1 LVSYYHRYPAL
12 KCWAIFNRPLR
23 GRSILDADMGT
34 QTKSFKVGSATF
46 GDGRL
51 TIIAGPCVIE
61 SEEHAM
67 MMARECAQRARD
79 AGLDFVFK
87 SSFDKANRS
96 SIKSFRG
103 VGMEAGLDILRR
115 IKAELGVPVVT
126 DIHDPAQ
133 VGVVAEVAD
142 ILQIPAFLCR
152 QTDLILAAAG
162 SGRAVNIKKGQ
173 FLAPEDA
180 RNIVEKAQAAGCEK
194 LMLTE
199 RGVSFG
205 YNNLV
210 VDMRSFPIMS
220 EFGVPVVFD
229 VTHSLQLPGGLGN
242 ATGGLS
248 QYIEPL
254 ARAGVA
260 CGVDA
265 VFMEVHDAPERA
277 PSDGPNMLPL
287 ARMGPL
293 LENLRDIHGLVR
305 GMPKTE
311 MPLSREART

>member
-1 LVSYYHRYPAL
+1 
-12 KCWAIFNRPLR
+12 
-23 GRSILDADMGT
+23 
-34 QTKSFKVGSATF
+34 
-46 GDGRL
+46 
-51 TIIAGPCVIE
+51 
-61 SEEHAM
+61 M
-67 MMARECAQRARD
+67 MMAHECQKRARNT
-79 AGLDFVFK
+79 GLDFVFK

-96 SIKSFRG
+96 SGKSFRG
-103 VGMEAGLDILRR
+103 LGMKDGLEILAA
-115 IKAELGVPVVT
+115 IKKELGVPVLT
-126 DIHDPAQ
+126 DIHDIAQ
-133 VGVVAEVAD
+133 IEATAEVAD
-142 ILQIPAFLCR
+142 VLQIPAFLCR
-152 QTDLILAAAG
+152 QTDLIVAAAK

-180 RNIVEKAQAAGCEK
+180 RNIVEKARSAGSDRV
-194 LMLTE
+194 MLTE

-210 VDMRSFPIMS
+210 VDMRSFPIMK

-229 VTHSLQLPGGLGN
+229 VTHSLQLPGGLGH

-265 VFMEVHDAPERA
+265 VFMEVHEAPERA

-287 ARMGPL
+287 ERMGPL
-293 LENLRDIHGLVR
+293 LESL
-305 GMPKTE
+305 
-311 MPLSREART
+311 

>member
-1 LVSYYHRYPAL
+1 METGLEIL
-12 KCWAIFNRPLR
+12 RP
-23 GRSILDADMGT
+23 
-34 QTKSFKVGSATF
+34 
-46 GDGRL
+46 
-51 TIIAGPCVIE
+51 
-61 SEEHAM
+61 
-67 MMARECAQRARD
+67 
-79 AGLDFVFK
+79 
-87 SSFDKANRS
+87 
-96 SIKSFRG
+96 IKSKL
-103 VGMEAGLDILRR
+103 A
-115 IKAELGVPVVT
+115 VPVVT
-126 DIHDPAQ
+126 DIHDTSQ
-133 VGVVAEVAD
+133 VDAVAEVAD

-152 QTDLILAAAG
+152 QTDLILAAAC

-180 RNIVEKAQAAGCEK
+180 RNIVEKAQAAGCER

-220 EFGVPVVFD
+220 DFGVPIVFD
-229 VTHSLQLPGGLGN
+229 VTPSLQLPGGLGN

-287 ARMGPL
+287 DRMAHL
-293 LENLRDIHGLVR
+293 LASLRDIHALIR
-305 GMPKTE
+305 
-311 MPLSREART
+311 RNQN

>member
-1 LVSYYHRYPAL
+1 
-12 KCWAIFNRPLR
+12 
-23 GRSILDADMGT
+23 MT
-34 QTKSFKVGSATF
+34 TKSFQVGSATF

-67 MMARECAQRARD
+67 MMARESLSRAQA

-103 VGMEAGLDILRR
+103 LGMNAGLEILAA
-115 IKAELGVPVVT
+115 IKKELKVPVVT
-126 DIHDPAQ
+126 DVHDVDQIEAT
-133 VGVVAEVAD
+133 AEVAD

-152 QTDLILAAAG
+152 QTDLILAAAK

-180 RNIVEKAQAAGCEK
+180 RNIVDKARTAGNERV
-194 LMLTE
+194 MITE

-220 EFGVPVVFD
+220 GFGVPVVFD
-229 VTHSLQLPGGLGN
+229 VTHSLQLPGGKGD
-242 ATGGLS
+242 ATGGLP

-265 VFMEVHDAPERA
+265 IFMEVHEAPERA

-287 ARMGPL
+287 ERMGPL
-293 LENLRDIHGLVR
+293 LESLREIHALVR
-305 GMPKTE
+305 QPQ
-311 MPLSREART
+311 

>member
-1 LVSYYHRYPAL
+1 MQTGL
-12 KCWAIFNRPLR
+12 
-23 GRSILDADMGT
+23 
-34 QTKSFKVGSATF
+34 QTKSFQVGPTTF

-67 MMARECAQRARD
+67 MMARECADRARN

-87 SSFDKANRS
+87 TSFDKANRS

-103 VGMEAGLDILRR
+103 VGMQAGLEILRHV
-115 IKAELGVPVVT
+115 KSELGVPVIT
-126 DIHDPAQ
+126 DIHDVSQ
-133 VGVVAEVAD
+133 VETVAD
-142 ILQIPAFLCR
+142 VADVLQIPAFLCR
-152 QTDLILAAAG
+152 QTDLILEAAR

-180 RNIVEKAQAAGCEK
+180 RNIVEKARAAGCER

-220 EFGVPVVFD
+220 QFGVPIVFD
-229 VTHSLQLPGGLGN
+229 VTHSLQLPGGLGD

-265 VFMEVHDAPERA
+265 VFMEVHEAPQRA

-287 ARMGPL
+287 ERMGPL
-293 LENLRDIHGLVR
+293 LGSLRDIHKLVGER
-305 GMPKTE
+305 
-311 MPLSREART
+311 SNRAAS

>member
-1 LVSYYHRYPAL
+1 
-12 KCWAIFNRPLR
+12 
-23 GRSILDADMGT
+23 M
-34 QTKSFKVGSATF
+34 TKSFQVGSATF

-61 SEEHAM
+61 SHQHAT
-67 MMARECAQRARD
+67 MMARECASRARE

-87 SSFDKANRS
+87 TSFDKANRS

-103 VGMEAGLDILRR
+103 IGMDAGLRILAA
-115 IKAELGVPVVT
+115 IKKEIGVPVLT
-126 DIHDPAQ
+126 DIHEVDQVDP
-133 VGVVAEVAD
+133 VAEVAD
-142 ILQIPAFLCR
+142 VLQIPAFLCR
-152 QTDLILAAAG
+152 QTDLISAAAK

-180 RNIVEKAQAAGCEK
+180 KNIVDKARAAGCERV
-194 LMLTE
+194 MLTE

-205 YNNLV
+205 YNNLI
-210 VDMRSFPIMS
+210 VDMRSFPIMGG
-220 EFGVPVVFD
+220 FGVPVVFD
-229 VTHSLQLPGGLGN
+229 VTHSLQLPGGLGH

-265 VFMEVHDAPERA
+265 VFMEVHEAPERA

-287 ARMGPL
+287 DRMAPL
-293 LENLRDIHGLVR
+293 LAGLREIHTLVH
-305 GMPKTE
+305 K
-311 MPLSREART
+311 AN

>member
-1 LVSYYHRYPAL
+1 MH
-12 KCWAIFNRPLR
+12 
-23 GRSILDADMGT
+23 T
-34 QTKSFKVGSATF
+34 QTKSFQVGSATF

-67 MMARECAQRARD
+67 MMARECARRARD

-87 SSFDKANRS
+87 TSFDKANRS

-103 VGMEAGLDILRR
+103 VGIEGGLEILSH
-115 IKAELGVPVVT
+115 IKNEVGVPVVT
-126 DIHDPAQ
+126 DIHDAAQ
-133 VGVVAEVAD
+133 VDAVAEVAD

-152 QTDLILAAAG
+152 QTDLILAAAR

-210 VDMRSFPIMS
+210 VDMRSFPIMGK
-220 EFGVPVVFD
+220 FGVPIVFD

-287 ARMGPL
+287 GRMGPL
-293 LENLRDIHGLVR
+293 LESLRDIHALVGER
-305 GMPKTE
+305 AIRAA
-311 MPLSREART
+311 S

>member
-1 LVSYYHRYPAL
+1 
-12 KCWAIFNRPLR
+12 
-23 GRSILDADMGT
+23 
-34 QTKSFKVGSATF
+34 
-46 GDGRL
+46 
-51 TIIAGPCVIE
+51 
-61 SEEHAM
+61 M
-67 MMARECAQRARD
+67 MMARECQQRARN

-96 SIKSFRG
+96 SVKSFRG
-103 VGMEAGLDILRR
+103 LGMKDGLEILAA
-115 IKAELGVPVVT
+115 IKKELGVPVVT
-126 DIHDPAQ
+126 DVHDIAQ
-133 VGVVAEVAD
+133 IEATAEVAD
-142 ILQIPAFLCR
+142 VVQIPAFLCR
-152 QTDLILAAAG
+152 QTDLIVAAAR

-180 RNIVEKAQAAGCEK
+180 RNIVEKARSAGSDRV
-194 LMLTE
+194 MLTE

-210 VDMRSFPIMS
+210 VDMRSFPIMG
-220 EFGVPVVFD
+220 EFGVPIVFD
-229 VTHSLQLPGGLGN
+229 VTHSLQLPGGLGH

-287 ARMGPL
+287 ERMGPL
-293 LENLRDIHGLVR
+293 LESLRDIHALVR
-305 GMPKTE
+305 GSNE
-311 MPLSREART
+311 N

>member
-1 LVSYYHRYPAL
+1 VES
-12 KCWAIFNRPLR
+12 
-23 GRSILDADMGT
+23 
-34 QTKSFKVGSATF
+34 KSFKVGSATF

-51 TIIAGPCVIE
+51 TVIAGPCVIE
-61 SEEHAM
+61 SEEHTL
-67 MMARECAQRARD
+67 MMARECASRARN

-87 SSFDKANRS
+87 TSFDKANRS

-103 VGMEAGLDILRR
+103 IGVQPGLKILS
-115 IKAELGVPVVT
+115 KVKDALNVPVLT
-126 DIHDPAQ
+126 DVHDVDQ
-133 VGVVAEVAD
+133 IDEVAAVAD
-142 ILQIPAFLCR
+142 VLQIPAFLCR
-152 QTDLILAAAG
+152 QTDLILAAAK
-162 SGRAVNIKKGQ
+162 SGRAVNVKKGQ
-173 FLAPEDA
+173 FLAPDDA
-180 RNIVEKAQAAGCEK
+180 RNIVEKARTAGCERI
-194 LMLTE
+194 MLTE

-220 EFGVPVVFD
+220 QFGVPIVFD
-229 VTHSLQLPGGLGN
+229 VTHSLQLPGGLGH

-265 VFMEVHDAPERA
+265 VFMEVHDSPERA

-287 ARMGPL
+287 ERMEPL
-293 LENLRDIHGLVR
+293 LLMLRDLHGLVR
-305 GMPKTE
+305 GRVNKAA
-311 MPLSREART
+311 S

>member
-1 LVSYYHRYPAL
+1 MMSSR
-12 KCWAIFNRPLR
+12 
-23 GRSILDADMGT
+23 
-34 QTKSFKVGSATF
+34 TKPFQVGSATF

-61 SEEHAM
+61 SPEHAS
-67 MMARECAQRARD
+67 MMARECAARARN

-96 SIKSFRG
+96 SIQSFRG
-103 VGMEAGLDILRR
+103 LGMQPGLEILRD
-115 IKAELGVPVVT
+115 IKKALGVPVLT
-126 DIHDPAQ
+126 DVHDLAHID
-133 VGVVAEVAD
+133 EVASVVD
-142 ILQIPAFLCR
+142 VLQIPAFLCR
-152 QTDLILAAAG
+152 QTDLIVAAAK
-162 SGRAVNIKKGQ
+162 SGCAVNVKKGQ

-180 RNIVEKAQAAGCEK
+180 RNIVEKAQGAGCERI
-194 LMLTE
+194 MLTE

-210 VDMRSFPIMS
+210 VDMRSFPIMGA
-220 EFGVPVVFD
+220 FGVPIVFD
-229 VTHSLQLPGGLGN
+229 VTHSLQLPGGLGH

-248 QYIEPL
+248 QFIEPL

-265 VFMEVHDAPERA
+265 VFMEVHEAPERA

-287 ARMGPL
+287 ERMQDL
-293 LENLRDIHGLVR
+293 LFMLRDIHMLVR
-305 GMPKTE
+305 EP
-311 MPLSREART
+311 ARSATIGQAAS

>member
-1 LVSYYHRYPAL
+1 MQTDS
-12 KCWAIFNRPLR
+12 
-23 GRSILDADMGT
+23 
-34 QTKSFKVGSATF
+34 QTKSFQVGSATF

-51 TIIAGPCVIE
+51 TIIAGPCVLE

-67 MMARECAQRARD
+67 MMARECSQRARD

-103 VGMEAGLDILRR
+103 IGMEAGLEILRH
-115 IKAELGVPVVT
+115 IKSDVGVPVVT
-126 DIHDPAQ
+126 DVHDAAQ
-133 VGVVAEVAD
+133 VETVAEVAD

-152 QTDLILAAAG
+152 QTDLILAAAR

-173 FLAPEDA
+173 FLAPADA
-180 RNIVEKAQAAGCEK
+180 RNIVEKAQAAGCER

-210 VDMRSFPIMS
+210 VDMRSFPIMG
-220 EFGVPVVFD
+220 EFGVPIVFD

-248 QYIEPL
+248 QYIESL

-287 ARMGPL
+287 KRMADL
-293 LENLRDIHGLVR
+293 LVSLRDIHELVHKL
-305 GMPKTE
+305 KTANCKFD
-311 MPLSREART
+311 LLQDAI